1 MRDKEV
7 RVLSVDNIFYN
18 RALYVQDFFGSM
30 GRRAISPSRRIV
42 SIGTQTY
49 KLINN
54 IFSRGF
60 SD

>member
-30 GRRAISPSRRIV
+30 GRRAIGPSRRIV
-42 SIGTQTY
+42 SIGTQTQ
-49 KLINN
+49 
-54 IFSRGF
+54 
-60 SD
+60 